1 MPSAFKLE
9 KQTSTDAPDTVKQ
22 ILTVVEKKVRNLEKR
37 KGKLD
42 TYKSDH
48 KNGKELN
55 EDQKNAIKKYDLVV
69 ELLEFAKELQKS
81 FNGVV
86 HECVKLQ
93 KKAAKREQAERQ
105 QQEIQRI
112 KELLLLQDILVNMGT
127 AEIRN
132 DFLLGTNGALL
143 LEEDKLSQLDEF
155 YKLIS
160 PDRNS
165 EEEETSFEEQLLA
178 AAEHLT
184 SLLDGKNKEVLN
196 TTYKNLKEL
205 LIKINECGYFSPIS
219 KSGTANSTEENKE
232 TEQEFNDNPQE
243 NSELVMPGVS
253 MEVSEEHTDAIG
265 LSSSTSHLDSPYY
278 TSVQYTG
285 QNQPLQEVL
294 PVQGNFNFLQ
304 ESQIDLQSL
313 HMDPAVVVAH
323 PMIPSTTMGYPTQY
337 HGSNLPSQNIQAS
350 QPDGGIVRPSVATSA
365 VSSQVQVAGTNT
377 VNASQLQQ
385 NPMNPPQDFDP
396 SCPIPTQ
403 TFTNQNFSAVHPI
416 VPVSVPG
423 NYVPAAMTH
432 PSLQQMVPVGMVP
445 QHVSRTPSP
454 PTSAT
459 DSHPMTMAPQD
470 SILTTPN
477 VNLGTSSDNKE
488 FDSEYQLQ
496 QGSIDNGSGASHFG
510 SSDYQQLEDSQSF
523 SNSQTQ
529 NFAQNRGYNA
539 GRGNRGNRGRGS
551 TNGYA
556 RGSNSSTTASTGRS
570 NYGNGRSGY
579 QSSGNYY
586 QGSYGGRDNFNN
598 NTNYSNAFKQRGSAR
613 GSGGIPRG
621 TNPGTRGGNNGRGY
635 RSQ

>member
-42 TYKSDH
+42 TYKNDH

-55 EDQKNAIKKYDLVV
+55 EDQKNAVKKYDLVV

-86 HECVKLQ
+86 HECIKLQ

-112 KELLLLQDILVNMGT
+112 RELLLLQDILVNMGT
-127 AEIRN
+127 VEIRN
-132 DFLLGTNGALL
+132 DFLLGNNGALL
-143 LEEDKLSQLDEF
+143 LDEDKLSQLDEF
-155 YKLIS
+155 YKLVS

-165 EEEETSFEEQLLA
+165 EDDDTPFEEQLLA

-184 SLLDGKNKEVLN
+184 SLLDGKNKEILN
-196 TTYKNLKEL
+196 TTYKSLKEL
-205 LIKINECGYFSPIS
+205 LIKINDCGYFSPS
-219 KSGTANSTEENKE
+219 KSGTNNSTDDIKDI
-232 TEQEFNDNPQE
+232 EQEFTDNPQE
-243 NSELVMPGVS
+243 SSELVMPGVS
-253 MEVSEEHTDAIG
+253 IEEEHTETIG
-265 LSSSTSHLDSPYY
+265 LSTSTAHLDSPYY
-278 TSVQYTG
+278 ATVQYTG

-350 QPDGGIVRPSVATSA
+350 QSEGGMVRPPAATSV
-365 VSSQVQVAGTNT
+365 VSSQVQVQGTNT
-377 VNASQLQQ
+377 ANAPQLQQ

-423 NYVPAAMTH
+423 NYVPAAIAH
-432 PSLQQMVPVGMVP
+432 PSLQQMVPVGIVP

-454 PTSAT
+454 PTSVS
-459 DSHPMTMAPQD
+459 DSHTIAIAPED
-470 SILTTPN
+470 PVLTTN
-477 VNLGTSSDNKE
+477 VNLGSPSDNKE

-496 QGSIDNGSGASHFG
+496 QSSIDNGGRSSHFG
-510 SSDYQQLEDSQSF
+510 SAEYQQLEDSQGF
-523 SNSQTQ
+523 SNSQAQ
-529 NFAQNRGYNA
+529 NFAQNRGYTA
-539 GRGNRGNRGRGS
+539 ARGNRGSRGRGS
-551 TNGYA
+551 ANGYTRSNSNTSG
-556 RGSNSSTTASTGRS
+556 RGS
-570 NYGNGRSGY
+570 YGNGRSGY
-579 QSSGNYY
+579 QNSGNYY
-586 QGSYGGRDNFNN
+586 QGSYSGRDNFNN
-598 NTNYSNAFKQRGSAR
+598 NSTNYSNAFKQRGSAR
-613 GSGGIPRG
+613 GSTGAPRG
-621 TNPGTRGGNNGRGY
+621 SNPGTRGGNNGRGY